1 MKIQSIVASAC
12 VAALSFT
19 ATSALAQARPA
30 QPAQQQQQAPQI
42 THGAAVSGVCTIDPQ
57 ASIMA
62 TNAVQAVERKINS
75 EFAAEGQ
82 KLQQELAPY
91 QNNPQ
96 STPEALRKRVQD
108 LQNKMA
114 ARRNNLQPAER
125 QAQEQIANQISPTIA
140 EVYQQRRCS
149 VLIDRN
155 VLVIGNPSM
164 DITQAVV
171 DRLNQKVPAPALA
184 AAAPAAPAATAQR
197 R

>member
-12 VAALSFT
+12 FAALSFT
-19 ATSALAQARPA
+19 ATSALAQAQPA
-30 QPAQQQQQAPQI
+30 QPQRQQAPQI
-42 THGAAVSGVCTIDPQ
+42 SHGAPVAGLCTIDPQ
-57 ASIMA
+57 ASVLA

-82 KLQQELAPY
+82 KLQQELQPY
-91 QNNPQ
+91 QANPQ

-108 LQNKMA
+108 LQTRMS

-125 QAQEQIANQISPTIA
+125 QAQDRIASEITPTIT
-140 EVYQQRRCS
+140 EIYQQRRCS
-149 VLIDRN
+149 VLVDRN
-155 VLVIGNPSM
+155 VLVLGNPTM

-171 DRLNQKVPAPALA
+171 ERLNQKVPAPAA
-184 AAAPAAPAATAQR
+184 SAAAPAPAPAAAQR

>member
-12 VAALSFT
+12 IAALSVT
-19 ATSALAQARPA
+19 ATSALAQA
-30 QPAQQQQQAPQI
+30 QPAPQQQQQQPQI

-57 ASIMA
+57 ASVLA
-62 TNAVQAVERKINS
+62 TNAVQAVERKING

-108 LQNKMA
+108 LQTRMA
-114 ARRNNLQPAER
+114 ARRNNLQPAEK
-125 QAQEQIANQISPTIA
+125 QAQERIAAEITPTIA

-149 VLIDRN
+149 LLIDSN
-155 VLVIGNPSM
+155 VLVIPNPAM
-164 DITQAVV
+164 DITRAVV
-171 DRLNQKVPAPALA
+171 DRLNQKVPAPAVA
-184 AAAPAAPAATAQR
+184 AAPAATAPQR